1 MGTRE
6 QIAGMGLDTLELVVR
21 QLRWEACE
29 VVSVRLE
36 DADGATL
43 PDWTPGAHIDL
54 HLANGL
60 IRQYSLCG
68 DATDKTGYRIAVH
81 LAPASRGGSRYVHEN
96 LRPGQPMTVSLPRN
110 NFEMLDAPNYL
121 FLAGGIGITPLL
133 GMIGEAQRRGADWEL
148 HYGGRTRAALA
159 FLDELRPHG
168 DRVHIVSEDR
178 EGRLDLPGLLGESRS
193 GTLIYSCGPEGM
205 LTAVEQFGSAWPE
218 GAVRLERFAPTTRST
233 QGDAAGEQPV
243 RVVCRRSG
251 VTATATPG
259 CSILDTLEQ
268 AGVEVPSSCR
278 EGICGSCE
286 TTVLQGIPD
295 HRDDV
300 LSSAEQ
306 AAGKTMMICV
316 SRALTDE
323 LVLDL

>member
-1 MGTRE
+1 MGVE
-6 QIAGMGLDTLELVVR
+6 TLELVVR
-21 QLRWEACE
+21 QLRWEARE

-54 HLANGL
+54 HLGNGL

-68 DATDKTGYRIAVH
+68 DPADKTGYRVAVH
-81 LAPASRGGSRYVHEN
+81 LAPDSRGGSRYVHDG
-96 LRPGQPMTVSLPRN
+96 LRVGRPITISLPRN
-110 NFEMLDAPNYL
+110 NFELLDAPSYL

-159 FLDELRPHG
+159 FLDELLPHG
-168 DRVHIVSEDR
+168 DRVHVVSEDC
-178 EGRLDLPGLLGESRS
+178 EGRLDLPELLGESRS
-193 GTLIYSCGPEGM
+193 GTLVYSCGPEGM
-205 LTAVEQFGSAWPE
+205 LGAVEQLGAAWPE
-218 GAVRLERFAPTTRST
+218 GTVRLERFAPTARSSPT
-233 QGDAAGEQPV
+233 EAAGEQPV
-243 RVVCRRSG
+243 RVVCQRSG
-251 VTATATPG
+251 ITATAAPG
-259 CSILDTLEQ
+259 CSILDTLEE
-268 AGVEVPSSCR
+268 AGVDVPSSCR

-286 TTVLQGIPD
+286 TTVLQGVPD

-306 AAGKTMMICV
+306 TSGKTMMICV